1 MTEPLPGVA
10 AHRPI
15 GCAHGSQAEVVGPSP
30 QFAVQSGH
38 QIYGLLP
45 FELFRHF
52 IQPRS
57 QTLRLD
63 LLEVLK
69 AIETQRRIC
78 LRFGL

>member
-15 GCAHGSQAEVVGPSP
+15 GFAHGSQTEVVGPSP

-45 FELFRHF
+45 FELFRQF